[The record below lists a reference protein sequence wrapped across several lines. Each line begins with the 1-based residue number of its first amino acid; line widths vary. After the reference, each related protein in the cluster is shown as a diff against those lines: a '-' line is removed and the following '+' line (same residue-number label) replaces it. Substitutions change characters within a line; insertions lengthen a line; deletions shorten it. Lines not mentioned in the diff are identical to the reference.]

1 MIRVL
6 LADDQTLVRQGI
18 ISLLALTPDIR
29 VTAEASDGEAALARL
44 TESSSPFDVVLLD
57 VRMPKKSGLDVLT
70 VLRERVRPCPPTI
83 ILTTFD
89 DDQVALAAVRLGA
102 TGYLLKDVSLEQ
114 LAGAVRAVARGET
127 LHRPA
132 PDRASRARAHRRPDQ
147 LRIGPPSAEPLTR
160 RELQVLRLL
169 ANGSSNREIGEALG
183 AAEGTIKN
191 HLSSILSK
199 LGVRDRTRAVLKAL
213 ELGLLT

>member
-18 ISLLALTPDIR
+18 VSLLALTDDIR
-29 VTAEASDGEAALARL
+29 VTAEAPDGEAALARL
-44 TESSSPFDVVLLD
+44 TESASPPFDVVLLD
-57 VRMPKKSGLDVLT
+57 VRMPKKSGLDVLAA
-70 VLRERVRPCPPTI
+70 LRERAHPCPPTI

-102 TGYLLKDVSLEQ
+102 SGYLLKDVSLEQ
-114 LAGAVRAVARGET
+114 LAGAVRSVARGET

-132 PDRASRARAHRRPDQ
+132 LTERAVRALTAAPTTFE
-147 LRIGPPSAEPLTR
+147 SATVAEPLTK

-169 ANGSSNREIGEALG
+169 AHGSSNREIGEALG